1 MSQTARRPRGSS
13 PWLQPWA
20 RRSAARGLGLA
31 LWLLFA
37 HSGMGL
43 AADSGAQPAFVATL
57 LMEAETGKV
66 LSETEAH
73 RRWPPASMVKMMVIL
88 LTAERVAAGRAS
100 WEDPVRVS
108 AWASRMGGSQV
119 YLREGEI
126 FPLREMAQAVAIASA
141 NDAAAAIAEHIAGT
155 GPAFV
160 DLMNQ
165 RARELGLADT
175 TFRSVHGLP
184 PGKGQEPDITSAHDL
199 AQLARAVLTHPEV
212 IVWSSMPEAPF
223 RGGKFRLSNTNHLVR
238 WYKGITGLKTGFY
251 YQAGFGVT
259 ATATRGDLSLI
270 AVVLGARSKRS
281 SLGEAARMLDQGFS
295 TYRIVRATEKGGR
308 VGPPIA
314 VSGGEAAEVQGLAS
328 AELRLVLKQ
337 AEARQPQVEI
347 RVPKL
352 LAAPVRKGQRIGEV
366 VVVSDGRPLGRADLL
381 ADRDVAATG
390 WIARWRTWWEETGAG
405 E

>member
-1 MSQTARRPRGSS
+1 LRLALLVMLLVGPA
-13 PWLQPWA
+13 
-20 RRSAARGLGLA
+20 LGLA
-31 LWLLFA
+31 A
-37 HSGMGL
+37 ES
-43 AADSGAQPAFVATL
+43 ATEPPYVATL
-57 LMEAETGKV
+57 LMEAETGTV
-66 LSETEAH
+66 LAESDAH
-73 RRWPPASMVKMMVIL
+73 RRWPPASMVKMMLIL
-88 LTAERVAAGRAS
+88 LTAERVSSGRAS

-108 AWASRMGGSQV
+108 AWASKMGGSQV

-126 FPLREMAQAVAIASA
+126 FPLREMTQAVAIASA
-141 NDAAAAIAEHIAGT
+141 NDAAAAIAEHLAGT
-155 GPAFV
+155 GAGFV

-165 RARELGLADT
+165 RAREMGLADT
-175 TFRSVHGLP
+175 TYRSVHGLP
-184 PGKGQEPDITSAHDL
+184 PGKGQQPDITSAHDL
-199 AQLARAVLTHPEV
+199 GQLARAVLTHRE
-212 IVWSSMPEAPF
+212 IIGWSSMPEAPF

-270 AVVLGARSKRS
+270 AVVLGARTKRN
-281 SLGEAARMLDQGFS
+281 SLGEAARLLDRGFS
-295 TYRIVRATEKGGR
+295 TYRIVRATEKGRR

-314 VSGGEAAEVQGLAS
+314 VSGGEAAEVQGVAS

-337 AEARQPQVEI
+337 AEARQPQVEL

-352 LAAPVRKGQRIGEV
+352 LEAPVRKGQRIGEV
-366 VVVSDGRPLGRADLL
+366 VVVSDGRSLGRADLL

-390 WIARWRTWWEETGAG
+390 WVARWRTWWETSAG

>member
-1 MSQTARRPRGSS
+1 MLA
-13 PWLQPWA
+13 
-20 RRSAARGLGLA
+20 GLVGCGVA
-31 LWLLFA
+31 
-37 HSGMGL
+37 L
-43 AADSGAQPAFVATL
+43 AAEPSTQPAFVATL
-57 LMEAETGKV
+57 LMEAETGTV

-73 RRWPPASMVKMMVIL
+73 RRWPPASMVKMMLIL
-88 LTAERVAAGRAS
+88 LTAERVADGRLS

-108 AWASRMGGSQV
+108 AWASHMGGSQV
-119 YLREGEI
+119 FLREGEV
-126 FPLREMAQAVAIASA
+126 FPLREMTQAVAIASA
-141 NDAAAAIAEHIAGT
+141 NDAAAAIAEHIAGN
-155 GPAFV
+155 GQAFV

-184 PGKGQEPDITSAHDL
+184 PGKGQEADLTSAHDL
-199 AQLARAVLTHPEV
+199 AQLARAVVTHREV
-212 IVWSSMPEAPF
+212 IGWASTPEAPF

-238 WYKGITGLKTGFY
+238 SYKGITGLKTGYY

-281 SLGEAARMLDQGFS
+281 SLGEAARLLDHGFS
-295 TYRIVRATEKGGR
+295 TYRIVRATEKGR
-308 VGPPIA
+308 VVGPPIA
-314 VSGGEAAEVQGLAS
+314 VSGGEATEIRGVAS
-328 AELRLVLKQ
+328 AELRLVIKQ

-352 LAAPVRKGQRIGEV
+352 MEAPVTKGQRIGEV
-366 VVVSDGRPLGRADLL
+366 VVVSEGRPLGRAELL

-390 WIARWRTWWEETGAG
+390 WVARWRSWWEETSAG

>member
-1 MSQTARRPRGSS
+1 VSRLALVTLLVGPV
-13 PWLQPWA
+13 
-20 RRSAARGLGLA
+20 LGLA
-31 LWLLFA
+31 A
-37 HSGMGL
+37 ESRTEPPYV
-43 AADSGAQPAFVATL
+43 AAL
-57 LMEAETGKV
+57 LMEAETGTV
-66 LSETEAH
+66 LAESDAH
-73 RRWPPASMVKMMVIL
+73 RRWPPASMVKMMLIL
-88 LTAERVAAGRAS
+88 LTAERVSSGRAS

-108 AWASRMGGSQV
+108 AWASKMGGSQV
-119 YLREGEI
+119 YLREGEV
-126 FPLREMAQAVAIASA
+126 FPLREMTQAVAIASA
-141 NDAAAAIAEHIAGT
+141 NDAAAAIAEHLAGT

-175 TFRSVHGLP
+175 TYRSVHGLP
-184 PGKGQEPDITSAHDL
+184 PGRGQEPDITSAQDL
-199 AQLARAVLTHPEV
+199 AQLARAVLTHRE
-212 IVWSSMPEAPF
+212 IIGWSSMPEAPF
-223 RGGKFRLSNTNHLVR
+223 RGGQFRLSNTNHLVR

-270 AVVLGARSKRS
+270 AVVLGARTKRN
-281 SLGEAARMLDQGFS
+281 SLGEAARLLDSGFS
-295 TYRIVRATEKGGR
+295 TYRIVRATEKGRR

-314 VSGGEAAEVQGLAS
+314 VSGGDAAEVQGVAS

-337 AEARQPQVEI
+337 AEARQPQVEL

-352 LAAPVRKGQRIGEV
+352 LEAPVRKGQRIGEV
-366 VVVSDGRPLGRADLL
+366 VVVSDGRSLGRADLL

-390 WIARWRTWWEETGAG
+390 WVARWRTWWETSAG

>member
-1 MSQTARRPRGSS
+1 
-13 PWLQPWA
+13 L
-20 RRSAARGLGLA
+20 LLA
-31 LWLLFA
+31 LVTLLV
-37 HSGMGL
+37 GPIPGL
-43 AADSGAQPAFVATL
+43 AAESRTEPPYVATV
-57 LMEAETGKV
+57 LMEAETGTV
-66 LSETEAH
+66 LAESDAH
-73 RRWPPASMVKMMVIL
+73 RRWPPASMVKMMLIL
-88 LTAERVAAGRAS
+88 LTAERVSSGRAA

-108 AWASRMGGSQV
+108 AWASKMGGSQV

-126 FPLREMAQAVAIASA
+126 FPLREMTQAVAIASA
-141 NDAAAAIAEHIAGT
+141 NDAAAAIAEHLAGT

-165 RARELGLADT
+165 RAREMGLADT
-175 TFRSVHGLP
+175 TYRSVHGLP

-199 AQLARAVLTHPEV
+199 AQLARAVLTHREV
-212 IVWSSMPEAPF
+212 IGWSSMPEAPF
-223 RGGKFRLSNTNHLVR
+223 REGKFRLSNTNHLVR

-270 AVVLGARSKRS
+270 AVVLGARTKRN
-281 SLGEAARMLDQGFS
+281 SLGEAARLLDSGFS
-295 TYRIVRATEKGGR
+295 TYRIVRATEKGRR

-314 VSGGEAAEVQGLAS
+314 VSGGEAAEVQGVAS

-337 AEARQPQVEI
+337 AEARQPQVEL

-352 LAAPVRKGQRIGEV
+352 LEAPVRKGQRIGEV
-366 VVVSDGRPLGRADLL
+366 VVISDGRSLGRTDLL
-381 ADRDVAATG
+381 ADRDIAATG
-390 WIARWRTWWEETGAG
+390 WVARWRTWWEETSAAS